1 MNNAIWVLYSVIDN
15 APGYCLSIM
24 TYGLLWVYYFLFI
37 ILFLL
42 CMWIHWFVWLFDV
55 YLVCTVR
62 YIAMDNELLCHSIPY
77 LSGDNRAVCNAS
89 DTDSK
94 QGIHSPVK
102 SPRPNKSNAVS
113 YLGLSHHPDR
123 HLLQLTPV
131 ARRGH
136 SLLCSP
142 YLSRL
147 DPRVSPR
154 CASGPDKASLSS
166 KPWVPPSPMTRSTVF
181 NALKHPDKGK

>member
-1 MNNAIWVLYSVIDN
+1 MGCCEFITFFSSFYFDSACEFID
-15 APGYCLSIM
+15 
-24 TYGLLWVYYFLFI
+24 
-37 ILFLL
+37 L
-42 CMWIHWFVWLFDV
+42 CDLFDV

-113 YLGLSHHPDR
+113 YLGLP
-123 HLLQLTPV
+123 LTTQTDTC
-131 ARRGH
+131 
-136 SLLCSP
+136 CS
-142 YLSRL
+142 
-147 DPRVSPR
+147 
-154 CASGPDKASLSS
+154 
-166 KPWVPPSPMTRSTVF
+166 
-181 NALKHPDKGK
+181 